1 MSFLMRADFKHSR
14 LYGVNGGTAA
24 GREDGRRL

>member
-1 MSFLMRADFKHSR
+1 MSSMRADFKHSR

-24 GREDGRRL
+24 RREGDRRL